1 MIVYQLC
8 NLPKS
13 FSLFAL
19 VAACALLQVGC
30 SGGPEGPAVFPVEG
44 TVNFAGAPVDD
55 GRITFRMT
63 EGTQMAYST
72 EIKGGQYKVE
82 AEAGKATVE
91 IIASRPV
98 PGKFDTSNPDD
109 EPQPVGEM
117 YIPEKYNAKTT
128 LTADIAASPENKI
141 PFDLTE

>member
-1 MIVYQLC
+1 MIVNQFR

-13 FSLFAL
+13 LYLFAL
-19 VAACALLQVGC
+19 VAVCALLQAGC
-30 SGGPEGPAVFPVEG
+30 SGAPAGPTVFPVEG
-44 TVNFAGAPVDD
+44 TVTFIGAPVET

-63 EGTQMAYST
+63 AGTQMAYSA
-72 EIKGGQYKVE
+72 EIKDGQYKVE

-91 IIASRPV
+91 ITASRLI

-128 LTADIAASPENKI
+128 LTADIAASKENKI
-141 PFDLTE
+141 PFELTE